1 MTQCITKKKKKHRQS
16 VQNRRR
22 RHEQIPI
29 GFETSVSI
37 FEKFFFLIE
46 NGLPS
51 LNLAWHCDPKRNPAP
66 FFLLFLGCLEN
77 TFMQHAKKCG
87 GNPPKAFANPRK
99 KVKKVVTAT
108 HVCYIT
114 SLACDLPPQ
123 RGFTIYSIE
132 TRTKRAGFHPWPQ
145 RDTGFQLK

>member
-16 VQNRRR
+16 LQNRRR

-87 GNPPKAFANPRK
+87 GNPPKAFANRRK
-99 KVKKVVTAT
+99 KVKKSCHGNSCVLYHQFSMRPAAT
-108 HVCYIT
+108 TRIYYLQHRDAHEPSRIPP
-114 SLACDLPPQ
+114 LAA
-123 RGFTIYSIE
+123 T
-132 TRTKRAGFHPWPQ
+132 
-145 RDTGFQLK
+145 